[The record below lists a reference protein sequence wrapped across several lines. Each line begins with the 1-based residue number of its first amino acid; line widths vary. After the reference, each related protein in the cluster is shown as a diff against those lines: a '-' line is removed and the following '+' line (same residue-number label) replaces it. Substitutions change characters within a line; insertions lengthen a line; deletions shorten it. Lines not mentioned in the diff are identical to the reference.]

1 MCYFVDCSRVT
12 LWTGHCSFLFPGKW
26 MWSLMQML
34 WPAVLCCHSGDLSDI
49 CSMHDVCCPQSERA
63 RCQRCQKWT
72 QHDRH
77 LRKEHKRHLKEI
89 WSFFT
94 NFWSVDYILHV
105 FFCNSQYFFVWF
117 TWHLKAGSHQES
129 VWCELL
135 CFFKGIV
142 HLKMKI
148 YWTFCEILNIS
159 EQICRNLA
167 LHHLLINGSSAVN
180 GCRQNEGPDSW

>member
-49 CSMHDVCCPQSERA
+49 CSMHDVCCPQSKRA

-72 QHDRH
+72 QHDRR
-77 LRKEHKRHLKEI
+77 LRKEHKSHLKEI

-94 NFWSVDYILHV
+94 NFWSVDYILHMSFSAILKTFCVIYMTFKGRKPPRKRVMWIAV
-105 FFCNSQYFFVWF
+105 FFKRNSSPKNENFVR
-117 TWHLKAGSHQES
+117 
-129 VWCELL
+129 
-135 CFFKGIV
+135 
-142 HLKMKI
+142 
-148 YWTFCEILNIS
+148 Y
-159 EQICRNLA
+159 
-167 LHHLLINGSSAVN
+167 
-180 GCRQNEGPDSW
+180 